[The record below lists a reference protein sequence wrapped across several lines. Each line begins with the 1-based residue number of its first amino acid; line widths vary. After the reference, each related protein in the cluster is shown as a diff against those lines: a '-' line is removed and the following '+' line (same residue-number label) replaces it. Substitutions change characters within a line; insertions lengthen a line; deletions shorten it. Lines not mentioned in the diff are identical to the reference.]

1 MKLNIQKFQG
11 GGLMAFQP
19 LPLATYPTN
28 TSNASDESDSK
39 SSSKKESDD
48 SAISKS
54 LLKEMI
60 GKGITNDVMAFKN
73 MVDSANQA
81 YLSMTDLERNT
92 LQGKRLAS
100 IIAGNDW
107 STINALLR
115 NGETFKNSIETVKN
129 NKAYDE
135 LAVSDNGVVV
145 LDQTTNRPT
154 VISAEE
160 FAEEMRNDKSKYRSI
175 TNAELAN
182 LRETNPYMANDTSSF
197 RYLNNARGME
207 YIRSEIDKY
216 TNTLGEISTAYSS
229 NTFKKAESKD
239 ILGAISEIKDKVKD
253 GVFSVDELVEQSSN
267 SRQIK
272 AAIEGAWQNLSS
284 ASRQVLKARAAKE
297 GYDPKDLESAAKNY
311 VVLMFAGL
319 SSDSIK
325 QDKKIKYEGDLT
337 KGVADGTASGL
348 TGEFGYTE
356 ALVSGTGTNS
366 VLKINQGYNTQYEV
380 PAQTFGG
387 YMEQGK
393 ITGPSM
399 LSDMNSLM
407 MIVDKNNISVGG
419 NPVDFDKKNSIMY
432 NGGDIGRAEL
442 PYKYV
447 TDEKTKKTNIVPDY
461 NLAERLRIAQKEINS
476 LSNKNSVI
484 DKERIY
490 RKYEISTDGY
500 GNLDQSKFK
509 TFLMFYGNIGSEA
522 LKDNA
527 NKGLL
532 FEEDDENTKKLFNQ
546 KYQYGNE
553 DISKAKKKPV
563 EDRTSSWYSFGL
575 TDAGDIYKG
584 VVAIPLTDTGQSA
597 RLADKNSFAIPKSET
612 TPRYYRE
619 NAQDYSGSGYFDKSK
634 GNKAVNA
641 DNW

>member
-28 TSNASDESDSK
+28 TSNASDESESE
-39 SSSKKESDD
+39 SSSKKDSDD

-73 MVDSANQA
+73 MVDSANQT

-107 STINALLR
+107 STINAILR

-135 LAVSDNGVVV
+135 LAVSDNGIVV

-160 FAEEMRNDKSKYRSI
+160 FAEEMRNDKSKYRPI

-229 NTFKKAESKD
+229 NTFKKAESEE

-253 GVFSVDELVEQSSN
+253 GIFSVDELVEQSSN

-297 GYDPKDLESAAKNY
+297 GYDSNDLESAAKNY
-311 VVLMFAGL
+311 IVLMFAGL

-325 QDKKIKYEGDLT
+325 QDQKIKYEGDLT
-337 KGVADGTASGL
+337 KGIADGTASGL

-356 ALVSGTGTNS
+356 ALVSGTGTNTI
-366 VLKINQGYNTQYEV
+366 LRINQGYNTQYEV

-432 NGGDIGRAEL
+432 NGGDIGRAVL

-461 NLAERLRIAQKEINS
+461 NLAERLRIAQKEIDS
-476 LSNKNSVI
+476 LSNKDSVI

-575 TDAGDIYKG
+575 TDTGDIYKG

-619 NAQDYSGSGYFDKSK
+619 NAQDYSGSGYFDESK
-634 GNKAVNA
+634 GTKAVSA